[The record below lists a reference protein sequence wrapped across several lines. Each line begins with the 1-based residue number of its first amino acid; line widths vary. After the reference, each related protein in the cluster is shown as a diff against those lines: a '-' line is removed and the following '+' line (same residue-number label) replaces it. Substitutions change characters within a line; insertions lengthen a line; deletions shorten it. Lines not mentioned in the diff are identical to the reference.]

1 PTQLVLSVPEQKG
14 QAFASAKLLYST
26 HSQNEAKPSPFIGF
40 PRPLNPYTKT
50 AIGSSNLFPDSPSRQ
65 GSSTGTLFPPARK

>member
-1 PTQLVLSVPEQKG
+1 MLLERHRCDFPTQLVLSVPEQKG

-40 PRPLNPYTKT
+40 PRPLNPYH
-50 AIGSSNLFPDSPSRQ
+50 
-65 GSSTGTLFPPARK
+65 